1 MKFYSFK
8 NFTKALL
15 FLFSILVIVL
25 ITTGISYWAINK
37 VQKKNNLMD
46 IEEYSPVTS
55 LVVEKNKIN
64 RSKYPFIDVHSHQWD
79 MSFSNLEKLVSE
91 MDSLNMGFMINLSG
105 SGLATFVGNQSLM
118 DLNLRKSLTN
128 IKKSFPDRFGVF
140 VNIDF
145 NKIDNKDFA
154 ENSVNIIRD
163 AVSDG
168 AIGLKVYK
176 NLGLSLK
183 DSSGKRVKVDDSR
196 LSPIWDICGQLNIP
210 VLIHSGEPSPFFDPI
225 DKYNERW
232 LHARQKPGSF
242 RPSDKYPTFKTVMD
256 EQFNMF
262 KNHPNTIFI
271 NAHMGWMA
279 NDLNKLEDHLD
290 NLPNVYTEIGAVIGE
305 LGRQPRRARKFFID
319 YQDRLM
325 FGKDTY
331 KKSEFDVYFRVLETS
346 DEYFDYYRKRH
357 GLWKMYGLDL
367 PDEVLKKLYYKNAL
381 KLFPTINK
389 NLFE

>member
-25 ITTGISYWAINK
+25 ITTGISYWAIDK

-105 SGLATFVGNQSLM
+105 SGLATFTGNQSLM
-118 DLNLRKSLTN
+118 DLNLEKSLTN
-128 IKKSFPDRFGVF
+128 IKNSFPDRFGVF
-140 VNIDF
+140 VNLDF

-154 ENSVNIIRD
+154 KNSVKIIED

-196 LSPIWDICGQLNIP
+196 LSPIWDICGKLNIP

-256 EQFNMF
+256 
-262 KNHPNTIFI
+262 
-271 NAHMGWMA
+271 
-279 NDLNKLEDHLD
+279 
-290 NLPNVYTEIGAVIGE
+290 
-305 LGRQPRRARKFFID
+305 
-319 YQDRLM
+319 
-325 FGKDTY
+325 
-331 KKSEFDVYFRVLETS
+331 
-346 DEYFDYYRKRH
+346 
-357 GLWKMYGLDL
+357 
-367 PDEVLKKLYYKNAL
+367 
-381 KLFPTINK
+381 
-389 NLFE
+389 

>member
-25 ITTGISYWAINK
+25 ITTGISYWAIDK
-37 VQKKNNLMD
+37 VQMKNNLMD
-46 IEEYSPVTS
+46 IEEYSPVAS

-118 DLNLRKSLTN
+118 DLNLKKSLTN
-128 IKKSFPDRFGVF
+128 IKESFPDRFGVF

-154 ENSVNIIRD
+154 KNSVNIIKD
-163 AVSDG
+163 AVSNG

-183 DSSGKRVKVDDSR
+183 DSSGKRVKVDDPR

-210 VLIHSGEPSPFFDPI
+210 VLIHSGEPSPF
-225 DKYNERW
+225 
-232 LHARQKPGSF
+232 L
-242 RPSDKYPTFKTVMD
+242 T
-256 EQFNMF
+256 
-262 KNHPNTIFI
+262 
-271 NAHMGWMA
+271 
-279 NDLNKLEDHLD
+279 L
-290 NLPNVYTEIGAVIGE
+290 
-305 LGRQPRRARKFFID
+305 
-319 YQDRLM
+319 
-325 FGKDTY
+325 
-331 KKSEFDVYFRVLETS
+331 
-346 DEYFDYYRKRH
+346 
-357 GLWKMYGLDL
+357 
-367 PDEVLKKLYYKNAL
+367 
-381 KLFPTINK
+381 
-389 NLFE
+389 

>member
-1 MKFYSFK
+1 MKLLSFK
-8 NFTKALL
+8 NFLKALL
-15 FLFSILVIVL
+15 FLFSILIIILIVS
-25 ITTGISYWAINK
+25 GISYWAIDN

-55 LVVEKNKIN
+55 LVVEQNKTI
-64 RSKYPFIDVHSHQWD
+64 RSKYPFVDVHSHQWD
-79 MSFSNLEKLVSE
+79 MSYSNLKKLVSE

-118 DLNLRKSLTN
+118 DLNLEKSLTN
-128 IKKSFPDRFGVF
+128 VKVNFPDRFGVF

-145 NKIDNKDFA
+145 KKIDNKDFA
-154 ENSVNIIRD
+154 INSVNTIKN
-163 AVSDG
+163 AVSNG

-176 NLGLSLK
+176 DLGLSLK
-183 DSSGKRVKVDDSR
+183 DNSGERVKVDDSR
-196 LSPIWDICGQLNIP
+196 LDPIWKVCGELNIP
-210 VLIHSGEPSPFFDPI
+210 VLIHSGEPSPFFDPV

-242 RPSDKYPTFKTVMD
+242 RPSDKYPSFKTVMD

-279 NDLNKLEDHLD
+279 NDLDKLEDHL
-290 NLPNVYTEIGAVIGE
+290 NKLPNVYTEIGAVIGE

-319 YQDRLM
+319 YQDRIM

-357 GLWKMYGLDL
+357 GLWKMYGLNL

-381 KLFPTINK
+381 KLFPSINK
-389 NLFE
+389 QLFD